1 MDARLKS
8 AVLWGAVGT
17 MTFLVLVQGYA
28 LAIEPLVSLT
38 RAGLVALVVGLGTAA
53 AAYRLEP
60 RVARWAAGRTGE
72 RDVDGERK

>member
-28 LAIEPLVSLT
+28 LAVEPLVSLP
-38 RAGLVALVVGLGTAA
+38 RAGLVALVVGVGTAA
-53 AAYRLEP
+53 VAYRLES
-60 RVARWAAGRTGE
+60 RVARWAAE
-72 RDVDGERK
+72 RVVDDGADGKRK

>member
-8 AVLWGAVGT
+8 AVLWGAVGA

-28 LAIEPLVSLT
+28 LAVEPLVSLT
-38 RAGLVALVVGLGTAA
+38 RAGLVALVVGIGTAT

-60 RVARWAAGRTGE
+60 RVARWATGRAGDDG
-72 RDVDGERK
+72 VDGKRK